1 MTFDTLMSGTTFGTI
16 VYPCRLYLR
25 KITSE
30 EYIWWV
36 SNHLKKKYT
45 NNGDDLRA
53 TWISQLS
60 HNILYDVHIHYLV
73 IMIVYFKSSF
83 TLL

>member
-30 EYIWWV
+30 EYI
-36 SNHLKKKYT
+36 
-45 NNGDDLRA
+45 
-53 TWISQLS
+53 
-60 HNILYDVHIHYLV
+60 
-73 IMIVYFKSSF
+73 
-83 TLL
+83 